1 MKSFLKE
8 ICRNFL
14 FAEKYHPAIFEEK
27 STRGNTIVDVN
38 GLACKSNKT
47 IAFVAMDS
55 LLHYPFAE
63 KLGIDLSKYRH
74 KTTAVIIEDKVSG
87 LFFFIFKFNIL
98 FFNSRW
104 NHITFWKGLLTGF
117 H

>member
-1 MKSFLKE
+1 MKSLQKE

-27 STRGNTIVDVN
+27 SIRRNSIVDVN

-63 KLGIDLSKYRH
+63 KLGIDLSKFRH
-74 KTTAVIIEDKVSG
+74 KTTAAIIDDKVSG
-87 LFFFIFKFNIL
+87 IIL
-98 FFNSRW
+98 FSFLN
-104 NHITFWKGLLTGF
+104 
-117 H
+117 